1 VQRLLDFLG
10 DCVLV
15 EDSSS
20 RKLETIFFYDDING
34 GKTQEPKVISRT
46 TTTLSLGSETNVI
59 NGSSNAM
66 AKKSC

>member
-46 TTTLSLGSETNVI
+46 TTSETI